1 MISSAKGD
9 ADQHRPVSP
18 ALTFGLRR
26 RELSDERQNQGHWRK
41 YNSSAAP
48 DFTFAMTL
56 RGNTA
61 ANVTS
66 TALAARFVDGPR
78 LSAPDQA
85 EQRLADWLTD
95 VAAEHAAAI
104 NEVAARFPLARTI
117 LLGVAEASPYL
128 FDLVR
133 ADAARAIRLLE
144 CEPEA
149 YLAQLIED
157 TCRKV
162 AAASSEADVM
172 QLLRRM
178 KSEAA
183 LLIALCD
190 IGGVWPVMRVTAAL
204 TELAVASVQAALR
217 HVLRQE
223 AARGRLSPTSLD
235 CPEDNSGLVVLAMG
249 KMGAGELNYS
259 SDIDLIVFFDP
270 AAPTLAADIEPQ
282 PFFVRVTQG
291 LARLLQQR
299 TGDGYVFRVDL
310 RLRPDPASTQ
320 VAISIES
327 AMHYYEREGR
337 TWERAAMIKARP
349 CAGDAKA
356 GEALVAEIAPFVW
369 RKHLDFA
376 ALADVHDMKRQ
387 MQTYRGQSEIA
398 VEGHNVKV
406 GRGGIREIEFFAQ
419 TQQLIAGGRHPQLRV
434 RPTLE
439 ALNVLAAS
447 DWITFEA
454 RDQLTAAY
462 VFLRRVEHRLQ
473 MVADEQ
479 THALPDDIE
488 AVERFARFFGYDS
501 RAAFAR
507 DLLGHLNI
515 VQGHYGKLFEGDPTG
530 TAKLPAVDYRA
541 GPDDP
546 RLLEYLTTLGF
557 KKPAMVAQTVQDWL
571 VGDYRV
577 FRQELTRNAFVEFVP
592 ALIDGLAN
600 AEEPDNAVTAFD
612 RFLQALQ
619 RGGRLISLLSQNR
632 DLVALVALILGAA
645 PRLGDMLAR
654 QPQIMDGLIDPR
666 FFGAMPDQRELSA
679 RLAATLVDAN
689 SYEEFLDRL
698 RLFGQE
704 SLFLIGTRILSGTV
718 SAQQASIAFADVAE
732 GIVHTVHGLVTD
744 RFAAQHGRI
753 KGQETAIVAMGRLG
767 SREMTASSDLDLILL
782 YDFDPEYPD
791 SDGPRSL
798 QGAHYFARFTQR
810 LISAFTTRTNYGVL
824 YDVDMRLRPSG
835 RAGPVASHLKSF
847 AEYQDREA
855 WTWEHMA
862 LTRARVISASPEFR
876 AKIETIMR
884 GVLTRPRD
892 AAGVAKDVADMR
904 RAVALEKG
912 EDDVWDLKYAAG
924 GMVDVD
930 FIAQYLQL
938 VHAADKPD
946 ILDVSTLHVLD
957 NAARLGVLPQPAAEI
972 LRSATRL
979 YHDLTQILRLCVSER
994 FKPETSG
1001 EDLLRVLARAGDAPD
1016 FSSLEARVKETQT
1029 EVRRVFRD
1037 LVEGN

>member
-1 MISSAKGD
+1 MGI
-9 ADQHRPVSP
+9 
-18 ALTFGLRR
+18 
-26 RELSDERQNQGHWRK
+26 
-41 YNSSAAP
+41 
-48 DFTFAMTL
+48 
-56 RGNTA
+56 
-61 ANVTS
+61 
-66 TALAARFVDGPR
+66 
-78 LSAPDQA
+78 
-85 EQRLADWLTD
+85 
-95 VAAEHAAAI
+95 
-104 NEVAARFPLARTI
+104 
-117 LLGVAEASPYL
+117 AEASPYL

-133 ADAARAIRLLE
+133 ADSRRAIRLLE
-144 CEPEA
+144 CEPEP
-149 YLAQLIED
+149 YLAQLIEN
-157 TCRKV
+157 TCRNV
-162 AAASSEADVM
+162 SAASSEADVM
-172 QLLRRM
+172 QLLRRL
-178 KSEAA
+178 KSEVA

-204 TELAVASVQAALR
+204 TDLAVASVQAALR
-217 HVLRQE
+217 FLLRQE
-223 AARGRLSPTSLD
+223 AARGRLSPPNLER
-235 CPEDNSGLVVLAMG
+235 PEDNSGLIVLAMG

-270 AAPTLAADIEPQ
+270 AAPTLAPDIEPQ

-291 LARLLQQR
+291 VSRLLQQR

-310 RLRPDPASTQ
+310 RLRPDPASTP
-320 VAISIES
+320 VAIST
-327 AMHYYEREGR
+327 AAALHYYEREGR

-349 CAGDAKA
+349 CAGDPRA
-356 GEALVAEIAPFVW
+356 GEALIAEIAPFVW

-387 MQTYRGQSEIA
+387 MQTFRGQSEIA
-398 VEGHNVKV
+398 VEGHNVKI

-419 TQQLIAGGRHPQLRV
+419 TQQLIAGGRHPGLRA

-439 ALNVLAAS
+439 ALNVLATS
-447 DWITFEA
+447 NWITFEA
-454 RDQLTAAY
+454 RDELTAAY
-462 VFLRRVEHRLQ
+462 EFLRRVEHRLQ

-479 THALPDDIE
+479 THTLPDHVE
-488 AVERFARFFGYDS
+488 AVEGFAGFFGYES
-501 RAAFAR
+501 RAAFAK
-507 DLLGHLNI
+507 DLLGHLNV

-530 TAKLPAVDYRA
+530 TAKLPAVDYSA
-541 GPDDP
+541 GADDP
-546 RLLEYLTTLGF
+546 RLLKHLVTLGF
-557 KKPAMVAQTVQDWL
+557 KQPIMVAQTVQQWMA
-571 VGDYRV
+571 GDYRV
-577 FRQELTRNAFVEFVP
+577 FRMESTRNAFVEFVP
-592 ALIDGLAN
+592 ALIVGLAH
-600 AEEPDNAVTAFD
+600 AEEPDSAVTAFD

-632 DLVALVALILGAA
+632 DFVALVALILGAA

-654 QPQIMDGLIDPR
+654 QPQLMDGLIDPR

-679 RLAATLVDAN
+679 RLAATLAEAN

-718 SAQQASIAFADVAE
+718 SAQQASVAFADVAE

-782 YDFDPEYPD
+782 YDFDPEHPD
-791 SDGPRSL
+791 SDGARSL
-798 QGAHYFARFTQR
+798 HGAHYFARFTQR

-824 YDVDMRLRPSG
+824 YEVDMRLRPSG

-847 AEYQDREA
+847 AEYQEREA

-862 LTRARVISASPEFR
+862 LTRARVISSSPDFR
-876 AKIETIMR
+876 RKIEKIIR
-884 GVLTRPRD
+884 DVLTRPRD
-892 AAGVAKDVADMR
+892 AASVASDVAEMR

-912 EDDVWDLKYAAG
+912 EDDIWDLKYAAG
-924 GMVDVD
+924 GMVDID

-938 VHAADKPD
+938 VHAASKPD

-957 NAARLGVLPQPAAEI
+957 NAARLGVLPQSAAEV

-1001 EDLLRVLARAGDAPD
+1001 EDLLRVMARAGDAPD
-1016 FSSLEARVKETQT
+1016 FSSLEARVKETES
-1029 EVRRVFRD
+1029 EVRRVFREI
-1037 LVEGN
+1037 VEGRN

>member
-1 MISSAKGD
+1 MTSSAKGD
-9 ADQHRPVSP
+9 ADQ
-18 ALTFGLRR
+18 
-26 RELSDERQNQGHWRK
+26 DC
-41 YNSSAAP
+41 
-48 DFTFAMTL
+48 
-56 RGNTA
+56 
-61 ANVTS
+61 
-66 TALAARFVDGPR
+66 LAARFVDGPYV
-78 LSAPDQA
+78 SAPDQA
-85 EQRLADWLTD
+85 EQRLKDWLTD
-95 VAAEHAAAI
+95 LPAGQAAAMADL
-104 NEVAARFPLARTI
+104 VARYPLAGTI
-117 LLGVAEASPYL
+117 LLGIAEASPYL

-133 ADAARAIRLLE
+133 ADAARAIRLFE
-144 CEPEA
+144 CAPEP
-149 YLAQLIED
+149 YLTELIEN
-157 TCRKV
+157 TCREV
-162 AAASSEADVM
+162 SAASNDADVM
-172 QLLRRM
+172 RLLRRT

-217 HVLRQE
+217 HLLRAE
-223 AARGRLSPTSLD
+223 AARGRLAPPSHDT
-235 CPEDNSGLVVLAMG
+235 PEDNSGLIVLAMG

-259 SDIDLIVFFDP
+259 SDIDLIVFFDSR
-270 AAPTLAADIEPQ
+270 APTLAPDIEPQ
-282 PFFVRVTQG
+282 PFFVRVTQA

-320 VAISIES
+320 VAISIDS
-327 AMHYYEREGR
+327 ALHYYEREGR

-356 GEALVAEIAPFVW
+356 GEALVADLAPFVW

-387 MQTYRGQSEIA
+387 MQTFRGQSEIA
-398 VEGHNVKV
+398 VEGHNVKI

-419 TQQLIAGGRHPQLRV
+419 TQQLIAGGRHPHLRV

-439 ALNVLAAS
+439 ALNVLASS
-447 DWITFEA
+447 DWITFAA
-454 RDQLTAAY
+454 RDQLSAAY
-462 VFLRRVEHRLQ
+462 IFLRRVEHRLQ

-479 THALPDDIE
+479 THALPDEIE
-488 AVERFARFFGYDS
+488 AVERFARFLGYES
-501 RAAFAR
+501 RAAFASE
-507 DLLGHLNI
+507 LLGHLNV
-515 VQGHYGKLFEGDPTG
+515 VQENYAKLFEGDPTG

-541 GPDDP
+541 GPNDP
-546 RLLEYLTTLGF
+546 RLLEYLATLGF
-557 KKPAMVAQTVQDWL
+557 KKPIMVAQTVQHWMI
-571 VGDYRV
+571 GDYRV
-577 FRQELTRNAFVEFVP
+577 FRIEPTRNAFVEFVP
-592 ALIDGLAN
+592 ALIDGLAH
-600 AEEPDNAVTAFD
+600 AEEPDHAVTAFD
-612 RFLQALQ
+612 RFLHALQ

-718 SAQQASIAFADVAE
+718 SAQQASVAFADVAE

-744 RFAAQHGRI
+744 RFADQHGRI

-782 YDFDPEYPD
+782 YDFDPEYPE
-791 SDGPRSL
+791 SDGARPL

-824 YDVDMRLRPSG
+824 YEVDMRLRPSG
-835 RAGPVASHLKSF
+835 RAGPVASHITSF

-862 LTRARVISASPEFR
+862 LTRARVISASPQFR
-876 AKIETIMR
+876 SQIETIIR
-884 GVLTRPRD
+884 SVLTRPRD
-892 AAGVAKDVADMR
+892 AAGVAKDVAEMR
-904 RAVALEKG
+904 RAIALEKG
-912 EDDVWDLKYAAG
+912 EADIWDLKYAAG
-924 GMVDVD
+924 GMVDID

-938 VHAADKPD
+938 VHAAEKPD

-957 NAARLGVLPQPAAEI
+957 NAARLGVLPQAAAEV
-972 LRSATRL
+972 LRSAARL

-994 FKPETSG
+994 FKPETAG

-1016 FSSLEARVKETQT
+1016 FSSLQARVKET
-1029 EVRRVFRD
+1029 ESDVRRVFYQ
-1037 LVEGN
+1037 LVEGRS